1 MIQCS
6 QAFTKSPNLTRFTQR
21 TELKNQIIR
30 GIWLIS
36 SAMGAQ
42 RQDERQDENQDV
54 DAGVMQ

>member
-1 MIQCS
+1 MIECS
-6 QAFTKSPNLTRFTQR
+6 QAFIKSPNLANFTRR
-21 TELKNQIIR
+21 TDLKNQIIS

-42 RQDERQDENQDV
+42 RQDERRDENQDV